1 MRLARPLLIAL
12 AVLLPLTGAASAE
25 ARRKATH
32 AERAAIAAKF
42 DAPPKCAKVF
52 VSTVD
57 RHWASYR
64 FDGRT
69 FDDPDCRPAAA
80 DGSPS
85 CSGGTGAGGWSPR
98 AAASTARCRRRPRR
112 WPRTSACAA
121 STSADRAP
129 SGACGQNGARE
140 LTAGFTMAAR

>member
-12 AVLLPLTGAASAE
+12 AVLLPLTGAASA
-25 ARRKATH
+25 APRRKATH

-69 FDDPDCRPAAA
+69 FGDPDCRPAAA
-80 DGSPS
+80 DGV
-85 CSGGTGAGGWSPR
+85 AILQ
-98 AAASTARCRRRPRR
+98 RR
-112 WPRTSACAA
+112 
-121 STSADRAP
+121 
-129 SGACGQNGARE
+129 NGADLRV
-140 LTAGFTMAAR
+140 RCVDQR

>member
-12 AVLLPLTGAASAE
+12 AVLLPLTGVASAE

-69 FDDPDCRPAAA
+69 FDDPDCRPVAA
-80 DGSPS
+80 DGVAILQRRN
-85 CSGGTGAGGWSPR
+85 GRWRMVTAGSSFDCPV
-98 AAASTARCRRRPRR
+98 
-112 WPRTSACAA
+112 PRTPPKVAA
-121 STSADRAP
+121 DLRVR
-129 SGACGQNGARE
+129 CVDQR
-140 LTAGFTMAAR
+140 

>member
-64 FDGRT
+64 FDWRT

-80 DGSPS
+80 DGVAILQRRN
-85 CSGGTGAGGWSPR
+85 GRWRMVTAGSSFDCPV
-98 AAASTARCRRRPRR
+98 
-112 WPRTSACAA
+112 PRTPPKVAA
-121 STSADRAP
+121 DLRVR
-129 SGACGQNGARE
+129 CVDQR
-140 LTAGFTMAAR
+140 

>member
-25 ARRKATH
+25 ARRNATH

-57 RHWASYR
+57 RLWALVGELRPEDNVRAAESLA
-64 FDGRT
+64 T
-69 FDDPDCRPAAA
+69 LSPAAA
-80 DGSPS
+80 
-85 CSGGTGAGGWSPR
+85 
-98 AAASTARCRRRPRR
+98 RRLI
-112 WPRTSACAA
+112 SL
-121 STSADRAP
+121 ADQPVLRKLV
-129 SGACGQNGARE
+129 GLG
-140 LTAGFTMAAR
+140 